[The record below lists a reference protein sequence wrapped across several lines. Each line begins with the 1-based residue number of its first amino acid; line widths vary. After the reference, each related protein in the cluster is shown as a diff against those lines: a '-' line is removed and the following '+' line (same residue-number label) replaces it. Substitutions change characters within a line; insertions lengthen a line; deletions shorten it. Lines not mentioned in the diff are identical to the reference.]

1 MTHGIAFLF
10 GIAAGVLGLSALVMW
25 GEDHARKRIAR
36 G

>member
-1 MTHGIAFLF
+1 MRYAASFLF

-25 GEDHARKRIAR
+25 GEDNARKRIAR

>member
-1 MTHGIAFLF
+1 MTHGVAFLF

>member
-1 MTHGIAFLF
+1 MTHAIAFLF

-25 GEDHARKRIAR
+25 GEDNARKRIAR